1 MKTLDHAKV
10 TDAVRVA
17 TREVFSMMMGLEVEP
32 EPAYEESNSTG
43 NVDGVVALIGLAGQ
57 WTGGGVVQ
65 CDASLAR
72 KFYASLLMTECDPAN
87 EGISEE
93 VLDAVAEI
101 ANMIIGNVKN
111 TMERDLGPIGLGIP
125 SVVYGRNFTTRS
137 AGSNWI
143 VNPFV
148 CGGGR
153 LLVKFCL
160 TPPASGGAGPAELL
174 GREFPR
180 AKHPAIA

>member
-17 TREVFSMMMGLEVEP
+17 TREVFSMMMGMEVEA
-32 EPAYEESNSTG
+32 EPPYEESNSVG

-57 WTGGGVVQ
+57 WVGGGVVQ
-65 CDASLAR
+65 CDAAMAR
-72 KFYASLLMTECDPAN
+72 KFYSSLLMTECGPTNDGVN
-87 EGISEE
+87 EE

-111 TMERDLGPIGLGIP
+111 AMERDLGPIGLGIP

-143 VNPFV
+143 VTPFT
-148 CGGGR
+148 CDGGR
-153 LLVKFCL
+153 MLVKLCL
-160 TPPASGGAGPAELL
+160 TPPTANGAGSPELL

-180 AKHPAIA
+180 TKHPASA